1 MQLWIELE
9 QRTGVPIPTTLPA
22 MKTLIGTLAFM
33 LLSSQSQAATL
44 YDQLRAFNPYW
55 EDHRTVL
62 EGIGAKA
69 INNDVDYVQAHLA
82 KVLVVLSD
90 APIGNLTD
98 EQLAS
103 RKELIAV
110 LGDYADQ
117 DRFPINYY
125 RHERIPVFIDEHDT
139 HCAVGHLMRH
149 TGQEAMALRIAAA
162 NNYAWVRE
170 IDDPGLAA
178 WQAASGFSLDELKL
192 IQGAYDFYIPDA
204 FLLPDKYEVPQ
215 KPEQVVR
222 YFEGKD
228 ASTALGTG
236 SKIWCYGEG
245 SKGDLH
251 GRWEQNY
258 SSTLPWIVGYFEHG
272 KRSGRWKEF
281 YKGTDKLCRTEHWR
295 DDKLNGIRTRYDRE
309 GKVIETILF
318 KNGQAVTKTNIDH
331 EKALRWVRSPIDSAT
346 VYTEVFTTEGALIA
360 AGKERI
366 HNPEGLLWFQN
377 IELTALNTFAITARD
392 GAPRPEN
399 GVFVPRF
406 DQGMNGQQIPGSHTL
421 VEYKKEGE
429 WVYYKDYLLPDGSFP
444 SGKRTPSGAEV
455 FALGYMHFGTEL
467 YANIAS
473 YDHLELTASYDSMH
487 VVYRE
492 DRMVDLFGYTSAKQ
506 DHLQLTYHAPIL
518 WDILERRRPRFAH
531 REAAPIVKQ
540 IARLDELGNLIGV
553 RVDYDMRGQ
562 VMRAEHFYVPYK
574 KEDEALGV
582 VVD

>member
-1 MQLWIELE
+1 M
-9 QRTGVPIPTTLPA
+9 RTFL
-22 MKTLIGTLAFM
+22 GTLAIL
-33 LLSSQSQAATL
+33 LLSAHSHATTL

-55 EDHRTVL
+55 EQYRAALD
-62 EGIGAKA
+62 GIEAKP
-69 INNDVDYVQAHLA
+69 IHNDVDYVRAHLA
-82 KVLVVLSD
+82 AVLGVLSD
-90 APIGNLTD
+90 SPTGQLTD
-98 EQLAS
+98 EQRAS
-103 RKELIAV
+103 REELMAV
-110 LGDYADQ
+110 LANYAREG
-117 DRFPINYY
+117 RFPINYY
-125 RHERIPVFIDEHDT
+125 RHERIPVFIDQHDT

-149 TGQEAMALRIAAA
+149 TGQEAMALRIAAS

-170 IDDPGLAA
+170 IEDPGLAA
-178 WQAASGFSLDELKL
+178 WQAASGFSLEELKL
-192 IQGAYDFYIPDA
+192 IQGAYDFYIQDA

-222 YFEGKD
+222 YFDGKD
-228 ASTALGTG
+228 
-236 SKIWCYGEG
+236 KDKVWCYGEG
-245 SKGDLH
+245 LNGDLH

-331 EKALRWVRSPIDSAT
+331 DKALRWVRSPIDSAT

-377 IELTALNTFAITARD
+377 IELTALNTYAITARD

-406 DQGMNGQQIPGSHTL
+406 DLNGNGHGQQIPGSHAL
-421 VEYKKEGE
+421 VEYKMEGE
-429 WVYYKDYLLPDGSFP
+429 WVYYKDYMHEPVSEHATLSREGLFELDY
-444 SGKRTPSGAEV
+444 K
-455 FALGYMHFGTEL
+455 HFGTEI
-467 YANIAS
+467 YRNIAR

-487 VVYRE
+487 VVYE
-492 DRMVDLFGYTSAKQ
+492 ADRMVDLFGFRSADQ
-506 DHLQLTYHAPIL
+506 DHLQLAYHPPLLWEINERWPTYGQRESAPV
-518 WDILERRRPRFAH
+518 
-531 REAAPIVKQ
+531 VKQ
-540 IARLDELGNLIGV
+540 IARLDDQGNLIGV
-553 RVDYDMRGQ
+553 REDYDMLGR
-562 VMRAEHFYVPYK
+562 VTRTERFLVPYK
-574 KEDEALGV
+574 NEEDALGV
-582 VVD
+582 LD